1 MPILRSGPF
10 RGRTRSN
17 LGEGGPYV
25 LNVNS
30 SSFKSPV
37 NCNRNS
43 SASWPWRYVLT
54 GGILKSGFPV
64 NETATF
70 ELPDPFPLDPDD
82 PDSGPDPDAPPP
94 IGLGDLYVGFSYQA
108 ADEWELSYVLLGSS
122 ADDSTVWYDVFAT
135 LTDFEDGVV
144 STVLFNEPVGSKSGS
159 IILPAAVVPKY
170 LRIGII
176 CSFEFVPE
184 VNLSL
189 ALS

>member
-1 MPILRSGPF
+1 MPILRAGPF
-10 RGRTRSN
+10 RNRFRSN
-17 LGEGGPYV
+17 LSEGGPYGT
-25 LNVNS
+25 NVNS

-54 GGILKSGFPV
+54 GGILKTGFPL
-64 NETATF
+64 NETATI
-70 ELPDPFPLDPDD
+70 ELPDTALLDPDD
-82 PDSGPDPDAPPP
+82 PDSGPDPGAPPP
-94 IGLGDLYVGFSYQA
+94 TGFGDLTVGFSYQA
-108 ADEWELSYVLLGSS
+108 ADEWELSYVLSGTSGDEGVGY
-122 ADDSTVWYDVFAT
+122 AVFAI

-144 STVLFNEPVGSKSGS
+144 STVLFNEPVESKSGS

-170 LRIGII
+170 LRIGISCI
-176 CSFEFVPE
+176 FDSGPE